1 MWRRSSAAGM
11 GGYFA
16 AELAAACAK
25 RGVDFAI
32 GVKRTA
38 KVMAAAQGLGRYTWV
53 AAVGMDDTPRTRNH

>member
-1 MWRRSSAAGM
+1 M

-16 AELAAACAK
+16 AELAAACVK